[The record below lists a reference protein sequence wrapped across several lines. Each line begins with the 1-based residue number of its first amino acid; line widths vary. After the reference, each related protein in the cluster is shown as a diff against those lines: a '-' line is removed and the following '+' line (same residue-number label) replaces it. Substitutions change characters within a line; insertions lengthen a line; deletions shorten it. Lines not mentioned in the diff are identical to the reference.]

1 MTSKISD
8 SLWFNTCQES
18 VDTKPLT
25 ENAKADLVIIG
36 GGYTGLSA
44 ALEAAQGGASVRV
57 LEAESIGFGGSGRNV
72 GLSNAGL
79 WLPPDEINATIGL
92 AAGERLSRILAQAPD
107 KVFDLIA
114 RHEIACE
121 PVRNGTLHCAHAPT
135 GLSDLQNRFRQQ
147 TARGAP
153 VQLLSR
159 EEAIARTGSDQVH
172 GALFD
177 PRAGTIQP
185 LAYAVGLARAAQTF
199 GAILHSKTPALDVKK
214 AGALWIVQT
223 PRGTVTAKKMIIAM
237 NGYAIPIK
245 GLKTPKVIPVHYF
258 QSATAP
264 LSVEQA
270 AQILPGKE
278 GCWDTAMVM
287 SSWRMD
293 QDGRLIIGGMGQ
305 LGHIGQSAHLGW
317 LKRKLTKM
325 YPLLAEVT
333 LQETWFGRI
342 AMTEEYL
349 PKTLL
354 LDNSALINFGYSG
367 RGIGPGTVFGTAMA
381 QALLGGDLSVMP
393 RAPIAQHNIAFA
405 GVRQAYYEAGA
416 TLTHLV
422 KDRV

>member
-237 NGYAIPIK
+237 NGYAIPIQ